1 MSKRRRNKNN
11 NSEQGCEVIFI
22 DSGARPEV
30 RETDTSWVDVPDDRT
45 EEEKEKDFRINI
57 VKDSEDDYVDAPDE
71 TKPDFGVSY
80 DDKMAQILED
90 VSECE
95 PDCESDESSEQVLED
110 SNVDTISTSEDSS
123 DSVVDKL
130 KKVKEAF
137 EPKSDREPAT
147 LGGTILIILLIVV
160 ALIMV
165 VNLCSVMGRLPVRV
179 EEKET
184 NIEQSVENNSA
195 GAVEVIDTSKVQG
208 AVSDSDKSEGKS
220 EDKKE
225 EDLSKV
231 PETDSSV
238 ILDEAGNPIV
248 DESDS
253 NVVDETEAN
262 SSFEGDTGANIDE
275 TEITNSDAS
284 DGSPVE

>member
-11 NSEQGCEVIFI
+11 NSEQGCEVILV

-30 RETDTSWVDVPDDRT
+30 GETDTSWVDVPDDRS

-80 DDKMAQILED
+80 DDKMAQILEE

-95 PDCESDESSEQVLED
+95 SDCESDESSEQVLED
-110 SNVDTISTSEDSS
+110 SNVDAISTSADSS
-123 DSVVDKL
+123 AFVVSKL

-137 EPKSDREPAT
+137 EPKSDKEPAT
-147 LGGTILIILLIVV
+147 LGGTIIIILLIVV

-165 VNLCSVMGRLPVRV
+165 VSLCSVMGRLPVHV

-184 NIEQSVENNSA
+184 NVEQNMVTNSES
-195 GAVEVIDTSKVQG
+195 AVEVIDTSKVQE
-208 AVSDSDKSEGKS
+208 AVSDSDKT
-220 EDKKE
+220 EDKKR

-231 PETDSSV
+231 PGTDSSV

-248 DESDS
+248 DESVGTS
-253 NVVDETEAN
+253 TVVDE
-262 SSFEGDTGANIDE
+262 SDANIDASE
-275 TEITNSDAS
+275 VDNSNGDLLDASDAS
-284 DGSPVE
+284 PVE

>member
-11 NSEQGCEVIFI
+11 NSEQGCEVILV

-30 RETDTSWVDVPDDRT
+30 GETDTSWVDVPDDRS

-80 DDKMAQILED
+80 DDKMAQILEE

-95 PDCESDESSEQVLED
+95 SDCESDESSEQVLED
-110 SNVDTISTSEDSS
+110 SNADAISTSADFSA
-123 DSVVDKL
+123 SVVSKL

-137 EPKSDREPAT
+137 EPKSDKEPAT
-147 LGGTILIILLIVV
+147 LGGTIIIILLIVV

-165 VNLCSVMGRLPVRV
+165 VNLCSVMGRLPVHV

-184 NIEQSVENNSA
+184 PVEQNM
-195 GAVEVIDTSKVQG
+195 GATSESPVEVIDTSKVQG
-208 AVSDSDKSEGKS
+208 AVSDSDKT
-220 EDKKE
+220 EDKKVE
-225 EDLSKV
+225 ELSKV
-231 PETDSSV
+231 PGTDSSV

-248 DESDS
+248 DESVGIS
-253 NVVDETEAN
+253 TVVDE
-262 SSFEGDTGANIDE
+262 SDANIDASE
-275 TEITNSDAS
+275 VDNSNGDLLDASDAS
-284 DGSPVE
+284 PVE

>member
-11 NSEQGCEVIFI
+11 NSEQGCEVILV

-30 RETDTSWVDVPDDRT
+30 GETDTSWVDVPDDRS

-80 DDKMAQILED
+80 DDKMAQILEE

-95 PDCESDESSEQVLED
+95 SDCESDESSEQVLED
-110 SNVDTISTSEDSS
+110 SNADAISTSADFSA
-123 DSVVDKL
+123 SVVSKL

-137 EPKSDREPAT
+137 EPKSDKEPAT
-147 LGGTILIILLIVV
+147 LGGTIIIILLIVV

-165 VNLCSVMGRLPVRV
+165 VNLCGVMSRLPVHV

-184 NIEQSVENNSA
+184 IVEQNM
-195 GAVEVIDTSKVQG
+195 GATSEPPVEVIDTSKVQG
-208 AVSDSDKSEGKS
+208 AVSDSDKT
-220 EDKKE
+220 EDKKVE
-225 EDLSKV
+225 ELSKV
-231 PETDSSV
+231 PGTDSSV

-248 DESDS
+248 DESVGTS
-253 NVVDETEAN
+253 TVVDE
-262 SSFEGDTGANIDE
+262 SDANIDASE
-275 TEITNSDAS
+275 VDNSNGDLLDASDAS
-284 DGSPVE
+284 PVE

>member
-11 NSEQGCEVIFI
+11 NSEQGCEVILV

-30 RETDTSWVDVPDDRT
+30 GETDTSWVDVPDDRS

-80 DDKMAQILED
+80 DDKMAQILGE

-95 PDCESDESSEQVLED
+95 SDCEPDESSELVLED
-110 SNVDTISTSEDSS
+110 STVDAISTSADSS
-123 DSVVDKL
+123 ASVVSKL
-130 KKVKEAF
+130 TKVKEAF
-137 EPKSDREPAT
+137 EPKSDKEPAT
-147 LGGTILIILLIVV
+147 LGGTIIIILLIVV

-165 VNLCSVMGRLPVRV
+165 VNLCGVMSRLPVHV

-184 NIEQSVENNSA
+184 IVEQNM
-195 GAVEVIDTSKVQG
+195 GATSEPPVEVIDTSKVQG
-208 AVSDSDKSEGKS
+208 AVSDSDKT
-220 EDKKE
+220 EDKKVE
-225 EDLSKV
+225 ELSKV
-231 PETDSSV
+231 PGTDYSV

-248 DESDS
+248 DESVGTS
-253 NVVDETEAN
+253 TVVDE
-262 SSFEGDTGANIDE
+262 SDVNIDASE
-275 TEITNSDAS
+275 VDNSNGDLLDAS

>member
-11 NSEQGCEVIFI
+11 NSEQGCEVILV

-30 RETDTSWVDVPDDRT
+30 GETDTSWVDVPDDRT

-80 DDKMAQILED
+80 DDKMAQILGE

-95 PDCESDESSEQVLED
+95 SDCEPDESSEQVLED
-110 SNVDTISTSEDSS
+110 STVDAISTSADSS
-123 DSVVDKL
+123 ASVVSKL
-130 KKVKEAF
+130 TKVKEAF
-137 EPKSDREPAT
+137 EPKSDKEPAT
-147 LGGTILIILLIVV
+147 LGGTIIIILLIVV

-248 DESDS
+248 DESVGTS
-253 NVVDETEAN
+253 TVVDE
-262 SSFEGDTGANIDE
+262 SDANIDASE
-275 TEITNSDAS
+275 VDNSNGDLLDAS

>member
-11 NSEQGCEVIFI
+11 NSEQGCEVILV

-30 RETDTSWVDVPDDRT
+30 GETDTSWVDVPDDRS

-80 DDKMAQILED
+80 DDKMTQILEE

-95 PDCESDESSEQVLED
+95 SDCESDESSEQVLED
-110 SNVDTISTSEDSS
+110 SNVDAISTSADSS
-123 DSVVDKL
+123 AFVVSKL

-137 EPKSDREPAT
+137 EPKSDKEPAT
-147 LGGTILIILLIVV
+147 LGGTIIIILLIVV

-165 VNLCSVMGRLPVRV
+165 VNLCSVMGRLPVHV

-184 NIEQSVENNSA
+184 NVEQNMVTNSES
-195 GAVEVIDTSKVQG
+195 AVEVIDTSKVQE
-208 AVSDSDKSEGKS
+208 AVSDSDKT
-220 EDKKE
+220 EDKKR

-231 PETDSSV
+231 PGTDSSV

-253 NVVDETEAN
+253 NVADETEAN
-262 SSFEGDTGANIDE
+262 SSVEGDTGANIDE

-284 DGSPVE
+284 DASPVE

>member
-11 NSEQGCEVIFI
+11 NSEQGCEVILV

-30 RETDTSWVDVPDDRT
+30 GETDTSWVDVPDDRS

-80 DDKMAQILED
+80 DDKMAQSLEE

-95 PDCESDESSEQVLED
+95 SDCESDESSEQVLED
-110 SNVDTISTSEDSS
+110 SNADAISTSADFSA
-123 DSVVDKL
+123 SVVSKL

-137 EPKSDREPAT
+137 EPKSDKEPAT
-147 LGGTILIILLIVV
+147 LGGTIIIILLIVV

-165 VNLCSVMGRLPVRV
+165 VNLCGVMSRLPVHV

-184 NIEQSVENNSA
+184 IVEQNM
-195 GAVEVIDTSKVQG
+195 GATSESPVEVIDTSKVQG
-208 AVSDSDKSEGKS
+208 AVSDSDKT
-220 EDKKE
+220 EDKKVE
-225 EDLSKV
+225 ELSKV
-231 PETDSSV
+231 PGTDSSV

-248 DESDS
+248 DESVGTS
-253 NVVDETEAN
+253 TVVDE
-262 SSFEGDTGANIDE
+262 SDANIDASE
-275 TEITNSDAS
+275 VDNSNGDLLDASDAS
-284 DGSPVE
+284 PVE

>member
-11 NSEQGCEVIFI
+11 NSEQGCEVILV

-30 RETDTSWVDVPDDRT
+30 GETDTSWVDVPDDCS

-80 DDKMAQILED
+80 DDKMAQILEE

-95 PDCESDESSEQVLED
+95 SDCESDESSEQVLED
-110 SNVDTISTSEDSS
+110 SNADAISTSADFSA
-123 DSVVDKL
+123 SVVSKL

-137 EPKSDREPAT
+137 EPKSDKEPAT
-147 LGGTILIILLIVV
+147 LGGTIIIILLIVV

-165 VNLCSVMGRLPVRV
+165 VNLCSVMGRLPVHV

-184 NIEQSVENNSA
+184 PVEQNM
-195 GAVEVIDTSKVQG
+195 GATSESSIEVIDTSKVQE
-208 AVSDSDKSEGKS
+208 AVIGSDKT
-220 EDKKE
+220 EDKKGE
-225 EDLSKV
+225 ELSKV
-231 PETDSSV
+231 PGTDSSV

-248 DESDS
+248 DESVGTS
-253 NVVDETEAN
+253 TVVDE
-262 SSFEGDTGANIDE
+262 SDANIDASE
-275 TEITNSDAS
+275 VDNSNGDLLDAS

>member
-11 NSEQGCEVIFI
+11 NSEQGCEVILV

-30 RETDTSWVDVPDDRT
+30 GETDTSWVDVPDDRS

-80 DDKMAQILED
+80 DDKMAQILEE

-95 PDCESDESSEQVLED
+95 SDCESDESSEQVLED
-110 SNVDTISTSEDSS
+110 SNVDAISTSADSS
-123 DSVVDKL
+123 AFVVSKL

-137 EPKSDREPAT
+137 EPKSDKEPAT
-147 LGGTILIILLIVV
+147 LGGTIIIILLIVV

-165 VNLCSVMGRLPVRV
+165 VNLCSVMGRLPVHV

-184 NIEQSVENNSA
+184 PVEQNM
-195 GAVEVIDTSKVQG
+195 GATSESPVEVIDTSKVQG
-208 AVSDSDKSEGKS
+208 AVSDSDKT
-220 EDKKE
+220 EDKKVE
-225 EDLSKV
+225 ELSKV
-231 PETDSSV
+231 PGTDSSV

-248 DESDS
+248 DESVGTS
-253 NVVDETEAN
+253 TVVDE
-262 SSFEGDTGANIDE
+262 SDANIDASE
-275 TEITNSDAS
+275 VDNSNGDLLDASDAS
-284 DGSPVE
+284 PVE

>member
-11 NSEQGCEVIFI
+11 NSEQGCEVILV

-30 RETDTSWVDVPDDRT
+30 GETDTSWVDVPDDRS

-80 DDKMAQILED
+80 DDKMAQILEE

-95 PDCESDESSEQVLED
+95 SDCESDESSEQVLED
-110 SNVDTISTSEDSS
+110 SNADAISTSADFSA
-123 DSVVDKL
+123 SVVSKL

-137 EPKSDREPAT
+137 EPKSDKEPAT
-147 LGGTILIILLIVV
+147 LGGTIIIILLIVV

-165 VNLCSVMGRLPVRV
+165 VNLCSVMGRLPVHV

-184 NIEQSVENNSA
+184 PVEQNM
-195 GAVEVIDTSKVQG
+195 GATSEPPVEVIDTSKVQG
-208 AVSDSDKSEGKS
+208 AVSDSDKT
-220 EDKKE
+220 EDKKVE
-225 EDLSKV
+225 ELSKV
-231 PETDSSV
+231 PGTDSSV

-248 DESDS
+248 DESVGTS
-253 NVVDETEAN
+253 TVVDE
-262 SSFEGDTGANIDE
+262 SDANIDASE
-275 TEITNSDAS
+275 VDNSNGDLLDASDAS
-284 DGSPVE
+284 PVE